1 MQQPHIPSREQAD
14 ASLARF
20 YEHLGHRPPAPR
32 LIHPTKLVAPRV
44 LRERRLAL
52 WSRTLDVICVIALIA
67 IGLCV
72 ALPVALTLLA
82 GAL

>member
-1 MQQPHIPSREQAD
+1 MQHPHIPSREQAD

-52 WSRTLDVICVIALIA
+52 WSRTLDIICVIALVA
-67 IGLCV
+67 IGLWV
-72 ALPVALTLLA
+72 GLPVALALLA